1 MLEDCSLKTNH
12 NQSVFAY
19 IYTTYATTI
28 MCSINQ
34 KISVPAKQT
43 RLSKHPIKYFGS

>member
-1 MLEDCSLKTNH
+1 MLEDYSLKTNH

-28 MCSINQ
+28 MCSINP
-34 KISVPAKQT
+34 KNKRACKADT
-43 RLSKHPIKYFGS
+43 LIKTPY